1 MSTTMKL
8 NLGSFDRIFPGWIN
22 TDITPHIFVTKVPFL
37 ADVMFSLRKL
47 DKERYDEHKKGI
59 FRQLTYLDLT
69 KKFPWDDNSVDAAYT
84 SHVLEHL
91 YLEGALNC
99 ILEVYRVLKP
109 GGIFRIAVPDL
120 DQLIKSY
127 DSSCPEVFLTEFLEA
142 TQTLEKNRHHWHYNE
157 NSLRKILQEAGFR
170 DIVRRE
176 YRESKISGIA
186 EKEERPESLFM
197 ECVK

>member
-22 TDITPHIFVTKVPFL
+22 TDITPHIFVTKIPFL

-69 KKFPWDDNSVDAAYT
+69 KKFPWADNSVDAAYT

-91 YLEGALNC
+91 YLDGALNC
-99 ILEVYRVLKP
+99 ISEVYRVLKP

-127 DSSCPEVFLTEFLEA
+127 DSNCPEVFLTEFLEA

-170 DIVRRE
+170 EVVRRE